1 MELGFAGR
9 GFPGLFLRFAT
20 AGIILAGPA
29 LIVRILGTV
38 RRSPGCR
45 RRSANSLRRRI
56 ETLFLPPPA

>member
-38 RRSPGCR
+38 PIASPSPR
-45 RRSANSLRRRI
+45 
-56 ETLFLPPPA
+56 